1 VEKPKNAEGK
11 YVEGTQEVIYV
22 YEKIEE
28 PKPEV
33 EGSVVTKY
41 VDKEGKEIAQ
51 RNTTTD
57 KVGKEY
63 TTENKEIPGY
73 KLVEKPKN
81 AEGKYVEG
89 TQEVIYVY
97 EKIEEPKP
105 EVEGSVVTKYVDKE
119 GKEIAQRNTTT
130 DKVGKEYTTENK
142 EIPGYKLVEKP
153 KNAEGKYVEGTQEV
167 IYVYEKIEEPKPEV
181 EGSVVTKYVDKEGK
195 EIAQRNTTTDKVG
208 KEYTTENKEIPGY
221 KLVEKPKNAE
231 GKYVEGTQE
240 VIYVYE
246 KIEEPKPEVEGSV
259 VTKYVDKDGNEI
271 IPGISTTDKVG
282 NDYQTESKDIPG
294 YKLIEKPKNA
304 KGKYVEGSTEV
315 IYVYEKVEEPNAP
328 MDPKDSNNPKEQS
341 KDESLKKE
349 KPILPNT
356 GAKEGSLFWAIL
368 CIISGLLLISNRTK
382 KNF

>member
-1 VEKPKNAEGK
+1 
-11 YVEGTQEVIYV
+11 TTEVIYV

-51 RNTTTD
+51 RNKTTD
-57 KVGKEY
+57 KVGKDY
-63 TTENKEIPGY
+63 TTESKEIPGY

-89 TQEVIYVY
+89 T
-97 EKIEEPKP
+97 
-105 EVEGSVVTKYVDKE
+105 T
-119 GKEIAQRNTTT
+119 
-130 DKVGKEYTTENK
+130 
-142 EIPGYKLVEKP
+142 
-153 KNAEGKYVEGTQEV
+153 
-167 IYVYEKIEEPKPEV
+167 
-181 EGSVVTKYVDKEGK
+181 
-195 EIAQRNTTTDKVG
+195 
-208 KEYTTENKEIPGY
+208 
-221 KLVEKPKNAE
+221 
-231 GKYVEGTQE
+231 E

-282 NDYQTESKDIPG
+282 NDYKTESKEISG
-294 YKLIEKPKNA
+294 YRLVEKPKNA

-315 IYVYEKVEEPNAP
+315 IYVYEKMEEPNVP
-328 MDPKDSNNPKEQS
+328 MNPKDSNNLKEQL

-356 GAKEGSLFWAIL
+356 GAKEESLFWAIL
-368 CIISGLLLISNRTK
+368 CIISGLLLIFNRTK

>member
-1 VEKPKNAEGK
+1 
-11 YVEGTQEVIYV
+11 VEGTQEVIYV

-57 KVGKEY
+57 KVENEY

-130 DKVGKEYTTENK
+130 DKIGNEYTTENK
-142 EIPGYKLVEKP
+142 EIPGYNLVEKP

-195 EIAQRNTTTDKVG
+195 EIAQRNITTDQVG
-208 KEYTTENKEIPGY
+208 KGYTTENKEIPGY

-231 GKYVEGTQE
+231 GKYVEGT
-240 VIYVYE
+240 
-246 KIEEPKPEVEGSV
+246 
-259 VTKYVDKDGNEI
+259 
-271 IPGISTTDKVG
+271 
-282 NDYQTESKDIPG
+282 
-294 YKLIEKPKNA
+294 
-304 KGKYVEGSTEV
+304 
-315 IYVYEKVEEPNAP
+315 
-328 MDPKDSNNPKEQS
+328 
-341 KDESLKKE
+341 
-349 KPILPNT
+349 
-356 GAKEGSLFWAIL
+356 
-368 CIISGLLLISNRTK
+368 
-382 KNF
+382 